1 MLNINEIMS
10 EILVQAETQ
19 KENYWI
25 EKIRSQ
31 DYKNIHLAIMVE
43 PYLSMIFSRD
53 KTIES
58 RFSQKKIKPYGN
70 VFTNDI
76 VVLKKSGGAICG
88 IFNVSDVLSYEF
100 SSENEILNI
109 KDKYNDK
116 IKADESFWNIKSDSK
131 YATLMFVSKVFKL
144 DKSISVSFKN
154 RQSWITFKK

>member
-88 IFNVSDVLSYEF
+88 IFNVSD
-100 SSENEILNI
+100 EILNI
-109 KDKYNDK
+109 KNEYNDK
-116 IKADESFWNIKSDSK
+116 IKANESFWDIKSNSK

-144 DKSISVSFKN
+144 DKPISVSFKN
-154 RQSWITFKK
+154 RQSWITF

>member
-19 KENYWI
+19 KEDCWI
-25 EKIRSQ
+25 EKSRSQ

-109 KDKYNDK
+109 KNEYNDK
-116 IKADESFWNIKSDSK
+116 IKANESFWDIKSNSK

-144 DKSISVSFKN
+144 DKPISVSFKN
-154 RQSWITFKK
+154 RQSWITF